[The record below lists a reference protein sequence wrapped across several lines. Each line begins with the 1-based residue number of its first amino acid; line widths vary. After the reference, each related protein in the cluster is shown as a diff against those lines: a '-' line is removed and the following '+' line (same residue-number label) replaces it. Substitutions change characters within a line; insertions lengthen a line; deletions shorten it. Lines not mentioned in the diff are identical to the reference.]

1 MICDDSAVMRSIL
14 TKVLTFED
22 DLHIVY
28 QAEHGRDAIN
38 HLDAARP
45 DIVIVDVEMPVMN
58 GIETVRSIRRRTRT
72 LPIVM
77 FSSLTSKGAD
87 ATFEALVAGANDFA
101 TKPAGQVQVTDA
113 VESVRRDLISK
124 IRCLCQ
130 QTHQH
135 AAAAEPA
142 TQAPANAALPTAPT
156 ATATPTVRNP
166 SQPPPST
173 RTRSS
178 QTQPGASG
186 KAARQPASPPAVRP
200 MARSIQRPSVVRV
213 EEKQAPHTGNRGV
226 ARRQKPAQIVAIA
239 SSTGGPNA
247 LKAVLT
253 RLPADFPAPVVVV
266 QHMPR
271 VFTAQLAE
279 RLNASCRL
287 HVREGFH
294 DAVIKPGDVWIAPG
308 DFHMEIARVGTQLR
322 LKVNQDSPENA
333 VRPAADPL
341 FKSVARYFGDTALG
355 VVLTGMGKDGL
366 AGAHAL
372 AGAGAR
378 IIVQDE
384 ATCAVWGMPRVVEEA
399 GLADAVFPIDQ
410 IGFEITNRVRPVAAS
425 RPALSHSR

>member
-1 MICDDSAVMRSIL
+1 MSNKTRVMICDDSAVMRSIL

-28 QAEHGRDAIN
+28 QAEHGRDAID

-45 DIVIVDVEMPVMN
+45 DIIIVDVEMPVMN

-87 ATFEALVAGANDFA
+87 ATFEALIAGANDFA
-101 TKPAGQVQVTDA
+101 TKPAGQVQVSDA
-113 VESVRRDLISK
+113 VDTVRRDLIAK
-124 IRCLCQ
+124 IRCLTQ
-130 QTHQH
+130 QTRIPAPAPQP
-135 AAAAEPA
+135 AEQPARTATPPA
-142 TQAPANAALPTAPT
+142 TPAAPNETPPTAPS
-156 ATATPTVRNP
+156 ARTP
-166 SQPPPST
+166 
-173 RTRSS
+173 SS
-178 QTQPGASG
+178 QTRRPALGTP
-186 KAARQPASPPAVRP
+186 ARQPVSKPPA
-200 MARSIQRPSVVRV
+200 RSERRISAPRI
-213 EEKQAPHTGNRGV
+213 EKKEAPKKRERGST
-226 ARRQKPAQIVAIA
+226 RRQKPAQIVAIA
-239 SSTGGPNA
+239 SSTGGPKA
-247 LKAVLT
+247 LNAVLT
-253 RLPADFPAPVVVV
+253 RLPADFPAPVVIV

-294 DAVIKPGDVWIAPG
+294 DAVIKPGEVWIAPG

-322 LKVNQDSPENA
+322 LKINQDPPENA

-341 FKSVARYFGDTALG
+341 FRTVAKCFGDAALG

-366 AGAHAL
+366 AGAQAL
-372 AGAGAR
+372 QDLGAR
-378 IIVQDE
+378 VIVQDE

-399 GLADAVFPIDQ
+399 GLADAVYPIDQ
-410 IGFEITNRVRPVAAS
+410 IGFEITNRVRPVAS
-425 RPALSHSR
+425 GQPAVAHST

>member
-28 QAEHGRDAIN
+28 QAEHGRDAID

-58 GIETVRSIRRRTRT
+58 GIETVRAIRRRTRT

-87 ATFEALVAGANDFA
+87 ATFEALISGANDFS
-101 TKPAGQVQVTDA
+101 TKPAGQVHVSDA
-113 VESVRRDLISK
+113 VDAVRRDLIAK
-124 IRCLCQ
+124 IRCLTQ
-130 QTHQH
+130 QTRIP
-135 AAAAEPA
+135 AAEPQSPELPA
-142 TQAPANAALPTAPT
+142 TPPATPAATNETPPSAPTTRTPSAQTRRPAASTPTRQPVSRPPVRPEKRIPAPRIETNQAPKKKERSPT
-156 ATATPTVRNP
+156 
-166 SQPPPST
+166 
-173 RTRSS
+173 
-178 QTQPGASG
+178 
-186 KAARQPASPPAVRP
+186 
-200 MARSIQRPSVVRV
+200 
-213 EEKQAPHTGNRGV
+213 
-226 ARRQKPAQIVAIA
+226 RRQKPAQIVAIA
-239 SSTGGPNA
+239 SSTGGPKA
-247 LKAVLT
+247 LNSVLT
-253 RLPADFPAPVVVV
+253 RLPADFPAPVVIV

-279 RLNASCRL
+279 RLNSSCRL

-294 DAVIKPGDVWIAPG
+294 DAVVKPGEVWIAPG

-322 LKVNQDSPENA
+322 LKVNQDPPENA

-341 FKSVARYFGDTALG
+341 FRSVAQCFGDTALG

-366 AGAHAL
+366 AGAEAL
-372 AGAGAR
+372 DRVGAR

-384 ATCAVWGMPRVVEEA
+384 ATCAVWGMPRVVEDA
-399 GLADAVFPIDQ
+399 GLADAVYPIDQ

-425 RPALSHSR
+425 QPAVAHRT